1 METISALDELAQ
13 NTNKIVLSNL
23 IQSKGIVNKLTAT
36 PEDIEYVLKQYES
49 RNLANMDN
57 VTFETISNIGR
68 KEFTDLN
75 NALKEFTSKVS
86 NVKSPGLFQLIDTL
100 QKNVSDADLEGIWNK
115 TVNTKPTVWAKIKSV
130 VSPHAINESLSNQ
143 YTKIYEMIS
152 ERGKGLELKIG
163 ECEKQLL
170 SQKREQ
176 ENNLRD
182 LSKSYDMYYKSFNEL
197 KKEYLFIAYIEA
209 NYENSLAAFKNTVDS
224 STQELSI
231 KKQLADYESSL
242 KDIVNKRLLMESS
255 IIKLPLTVI
264 QNKQLE
270 ESCKNILKEI
280 DSVTLSSFPTIRQNL
295 ASLAIALNAQ
305 QGLMSADSIKRLE
318 LNSSKLALQTTEKLA
333 IESERMA
340 SQNRL
345 KEAEQIRD
353 FYLNFKA
360 MQENVS
366 RTREESTKT
375 IAQVEK
381 ILSDTA
387 EQLKATL

>member
-1 METISALDELAQ
+1 METISTLDELAQ